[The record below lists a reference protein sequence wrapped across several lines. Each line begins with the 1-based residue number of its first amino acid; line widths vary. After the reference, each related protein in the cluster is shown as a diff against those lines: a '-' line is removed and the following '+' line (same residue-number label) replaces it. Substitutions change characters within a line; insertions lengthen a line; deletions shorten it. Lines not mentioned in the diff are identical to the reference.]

1 MWDAAA
7 EADRWRRQADN
18 DLAFARLALRERFYA
33 QACFIA
39 QQAAEKAV
47 KSIAYGSGERA
58 VLGHSLVMLVSRYAA
73 RAPGLADLTEAAG
86 ILDQC
91 YVPTRY
97 PNGLAGGVPFT
108 PTSRRD
114 GAGTTAA
121 RAGARRAAG
130 RGLVSG
136 RPGSVS
142 LRRVRRK
149 RPRPASTRRTGRAA
163 ADVEPT

>member
-33 QACFIA
+33 QACFMA

-86 ILDQC
+86 ILDQY

-97 PNGLAGGVPFT
+97 PNALAGGVPFEAFGET
-108 PTSRRD
+108 QAS
-114 GAGTTAA
+114 AA
-121 RAGARRAAG
+121 
-130 RGLVSG
+130 VD
-136 RPGSVS
+136 
-142 LRRVRRK
+142 
-149 RPRPASTRRTGRAA
+149 A
-163 ADVEPT
+163 ADRFVRIAERHADFPT